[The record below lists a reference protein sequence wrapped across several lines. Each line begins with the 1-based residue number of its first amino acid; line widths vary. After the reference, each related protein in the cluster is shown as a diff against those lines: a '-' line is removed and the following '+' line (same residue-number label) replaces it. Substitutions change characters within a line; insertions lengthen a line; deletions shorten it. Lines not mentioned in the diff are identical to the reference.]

1 MDFRERLQDLRHQ
14 HGFTQE
20 QLADRIHISRA
31 AVSKWESGR
40 GFPNIEAL
48 KNLSRV
54 FGVSVDHLLTGDELI
69 QAAEGDHRALTTRLR
84 TLTFGVFDA
93 LALASFFLPFLGQP
107 EGDFI
112 RAINW
117 FQWTTDAW
125 TKNVFAG
132 VFLTLGLGGLVEVAL
147 SFRDESQAWPLHTTV
162 SLVVH
167 ILAVL
172 LFSATREPYLGAFF
186 FVLLVA
192 KGLVVLRRA

>member
-1 MDFRERLQDLRHQ
+1 MEFRQRLQDLRHQ
-14 HGFTQE
+14 HGLTQE

-69 QAAEGDHRALTTRLR
+69 QAAEGDQRALTTRLR

-93 LALASFFLPFLGQP
+93 LTLASFFLPFLGQP
-107 EGDFI
+107 EGDYI

-117 FQWTTDAW
+117 FQWTTDVW

-147 SFRDESQAWPLHTTV
+147 SFRDESKAWPLHSTL

-167 ILAVL
+167 CLAVL

-186 FVLLVA
+186 FVLLAA
-192 KGLVVLRRA
+192 KALVVLRRA